1 MAKRPD
7 DSVPFDD
14 IELLNIHRYPESH
27 PASLVAQVRNSKV
40 CQKRLEELLKT
51 LPGKGGK
58 NRVLFDYTAPPVP
71 SAVESPSAPQ
81 KGGLQS
87 AWDAV
92 RKALS

>member
-7 DSVPFDD
+7 ASVPFDD

-40 CQKRLEELLKT
+40 CQKRLEELLKS

-58 NRVLFDYTAPPVP
+58 HRVLFDYTAP
-71 SAVESPSAPQ
+71 ATAAPAEGAPAPRKAGFQ
-81 KGGLQS
+81 G
-87 AWDAV
+87 AWDAL